1 MAAGERKIF
10 RLRLS
15 AVLPGNDVIEMK
27 WKLGEWFG
35 EMTVFAAMLCPVT
48 NGFFQSRVHERSSG
62 VQGKTGFGFDE
73 FQRAT
78 DVKIIIQFLGF
89 GFR

>member
-1 MAAGERKIF
+1 M
-10 RLRLS
+10 LS
-15 AVLPGNDVIEMK
+15 GNDVIEMK

-35 EMTVFAAMLCPVT
+35 EMTVFAATECPVA
-48 NGFFQSRVHERSSG
+48 NGLLKSRVHWRSGG

-78 DVKIIIQFLGF
+78 DVKIVIQFLGF